1 MEKIC
6 KKMFEHKRNFRL
18 KNKKLFLCIVK
29 CRRARKPRNYHFFVL
44 KFATLTF
51 VGGKSAKSTLKSD
64 RRRSARRSV
73 SFCSPLPEKDKSSSL
88 RQPPTPHRS
97 LGKQTQNYI
106 SLVSKWTGSV
116 FFLRTKWEAAPWCLE
131 WGMMIFIVL
140 VEVYMFNIT
149 KYIGASV
156 ILILFG

>member
-1 MEKIC
+1 MLNAEEPENQGITI
-6 KKMFEHKRNFRL
+6 
-18 KNKKLFLCIVK
+18 FL
-29 CRRARKPRNYHFFVL
+29 VL

-156 ILILFG
+156 ILILFGQFLLWVNFYNIEKFKHQSYVW

>member
-1 MEKIC
+1 MHLLNAEEPKNQGIAFFFYSPLICYIEKSLRT
-6 KKMFEHKRNFRL
+6 KELPFFLVLFR
-18 KNKKLFLCIVK
+18 
-29 CRRARKPRNYHFFVL
+29 Y
-44 KFATLTF
+44 ATLIF

-106 SLVSKWTGSV
+106 SLVYEYLIGL
-116 FFLRTKWEAAPWCLE
+116 FL
-131 WGMMIFIVL
+131 
-140 VEVYMFNIT
+140 
-149 KYIGASV
+149 
-156 ILILFG
+156 